1 MEQERLA
8 VDIREGAKMTSL
20 SPHTLRKY
28 IRLNKLKAV
37 RVGRRI
43 LVPIASLRE
52 LVSKGC

>member
-8 VDIREGAKMTSL
+8 ADIREGAKMTSL

-43 LVPIASLRE
+43 LVPIAALRE